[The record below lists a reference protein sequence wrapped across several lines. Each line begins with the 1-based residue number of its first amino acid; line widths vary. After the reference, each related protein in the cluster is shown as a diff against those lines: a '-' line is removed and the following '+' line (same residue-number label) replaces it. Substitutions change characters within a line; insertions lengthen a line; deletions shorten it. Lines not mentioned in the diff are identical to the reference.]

1 MNTVDRVERFDVIVV
16 GGGPAGA
23 TAAETLGRQGH
34 SVLVLERDTRIK
46 PCGGAIPPRL
56 IRDFQIPDDILCAR
70 INEAR
75 IVAPSE
81 RFVDMP
87 IDGGF
92 VGMVDRETFDPWLLN
107 RACEHP
113 TVSRRRGA
121 FQNLF
126 EGADCVR
133 IEYQDLDAAQRT
145 MRHVEARI
153 VIGADGANST
163 VVSQGLYRKSRLSLV
178 TDRAETLRYVPG
190 ENPMHHVVAYHE
202 IVETPPGFDA
212 AKRCDVYYDGEL
224 SPDFYGWVFPH
235 GNKLSIGAGTAQR
248 RFQLREAVAELRLR
262 AGLANA
268 RTIRTEGSPIPLHP
282 LKRWDNGRNII
293 AVGDAVGVVAPSSG
307 EGIYYAMASGHLA
320 GEAVSEALK
329 TDNPLALRDARKQF
343 MRSHGQTFRMLAMM
357 QRFWYRS
364 DERRERFVKICRDRD
379 VQQLTWTAYMN
390 KRLVRAKPVAHAR
403 IFFKN
408 VGHLT
413 GLAPA

>member
-1 MNTVDRVERFDVIVV
+1 MSRTDRIEQFDVIVV

-23 TAAETLGRQGH
+23 TAAEALGREGH
-34 SVLVLERDTRIK
+34 SVLVLERGTRIK

-56 IRDFQIPDDILCAR
+56 IRDFDIPQHVLCAH

-75 IVAPSE
+75 IIAPSE
-81 RFVDMP
+81 RYVDMP
-87 IDGGF
+87 IEGGY
-92 VGMVDRETFDPWLLN
+92 VGMVDRETFDPWLLE

-113 TVSRRRGA
+113 GVERRRGN

-126 EGADCVR
+126 EGAGCVR
-133 IEYQDLDAAQRT
+133 VEYQDLDTPNRDV
-145 MRHVEARI
+145 RHVEAKLI
-153 VIGADGANST
+153 VGADGANST

-178 TDRAETLRYVPG
+178 TDRAETLRFVPG
-190 ENPMHHVVAYHE
+190 ENPMHHVAAYHE
-202 IVETPPGFDA
+202 IVETPADFDA
-212 AKRCDVYYDGEL
+212 ARRCDVFYDGSI

-248 RFQLREAVAELRLR
+248 RFSLRDAVADLRER
-262 AGLANA
+262 AGLADA
-268 RTIRTEGSPIPLHP
+268 PTIRKEGSPIPLHP
-282 LKRWDNGRNII
+282 LTRWDNGRNVI

-307 EGIYYAMASGHLA
+307 EGIYYAMVSGQLA
-320 GEAVSEALK
+320 GEAVAKALATQDATALK
-329 TDNPLALRDARKQF
+329 MARKQF
-343 MRSHGQTFRMLAMM
+343 MRDHGQTFRMLAMM

-364 DERRERFVKICRDRD
+364 DGRRERFVKICNDRD